1 MIEVGKYLN
10 LKVLRMK
17 EFGVYLGE
25 DDEEEAVLLPKKQVP
40 EHTEIGDTIEVFV
53 YRDSQDRKIATTNR
67 PCLTAGEIGV
77 LKVVSVAGIG
87 AFMDCGL
94 ERDVLLPF
102 KEQTTKVAEGKS
114 YPVYMYVDKSDRL
127 CVTMRLY
134 QHLDL
139 DSPYKKNDTI
149 HGIVYEYK
157 DHMGAFVLV
166 EGRYS
171 GLIPK
176 KELYRQV
183 SVGEEIEGRIM
194 NVREDGIS
202 LYGFRTKQAKEI
214 FRLLIGISGVGPKAG
229 MALLSALSV
238 ADIQMAVL
246 SGDAKSLTKANG
258 IGMKGA
264 QRIIMELHDKIELES
279 MLEPRD
285 DQSVAESAGAVA
297 DEDITASVAMALVSL
312 GYSQLEAMQAIRR
325 VDAAQE
331 MNTEELLKAALKK
344 LI

>member
-1 MIEVGKYLN
+1 MLAYIRGTLEE
-10 LKVLRMK
+10 MS
-17 EFGVYLGE
+17 E
-25 DDEEEAVLLPKKQVP
+25 DSVILDHQGMGYQIYMSALDISELP
-40 EHTEIGDTIEVFV
+40 
-53 YRDSQDRKIATTNR
+53 
-67 PCLTAGEIGV
+67 
-77 LKVVSVAGIG
+77 GIG
-87 AFMDCGL
+87 
-94 ERDVLLPF
+94 RSVLI
-102 KEQTTKVAEGKS
+102 
-114 YPVYMYVDKSDRL
+114 Y
-127 CVTMRLY
+127 
-134 QHLDL
+134 
-139 DSPYKKNDTI
+139 I
-149 HGIVYEYK
+149 H
-157 DHMGAFVLV
+157 
-166 EGRYS
+166 
-171 GLIPK
+171 
-176 KELYRQV
+176 
-183 SVGEEIEGRIM
+183 M

-264 QRIIMELHDKIELES
+264 QRIIMELHDKIELE
-279 MLEPRD
+279 PRE
-285 DQSVAESAGAVA
+285 DQSEAESAGAVT

>member
-1 MIEVGKYLN
+1 MIRFIKGIV
-10 LKVLRMK
+10 V
-17 EFGVYLGE
+17 
-25 DDEEEAVLLPKKQVP
+25 DIEENFLILEN
-40 EHTEIGDTIEVFV
+40 H
-53 YRDSQDRKIATTNR
+53 
-67 PCLTAGEIGV
+67 
-77 LKVVSVAGIG
+77 GIG
-87 AFMDCGL
+87 YRIFTPASVL
-94 ERDVLLPF
+94 ER
-102 KEQTTKVAEGKS
+102 
-114 YPVYMYVDKSDRL
+114 YVR
-127 CVTMRLY
+127 
-134 QHLDL
+134 
-139 DSPYKKNDTI
+139 
-149 HGIVYEYK
+149 
-157 DHMGAFVLV
+157 
-166 EGRYS
+166 
-171 GLIPK
+171 
-176 KELYRQV
+176 
-183 SVGEEIEGRIM
+183 VGEEIKLHTYM